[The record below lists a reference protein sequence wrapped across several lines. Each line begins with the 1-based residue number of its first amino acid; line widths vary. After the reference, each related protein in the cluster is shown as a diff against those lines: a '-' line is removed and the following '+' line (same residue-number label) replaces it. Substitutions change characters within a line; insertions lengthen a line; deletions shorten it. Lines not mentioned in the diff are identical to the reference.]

1 MTVAELDF
9 YFPFLVFFYG
19 LMISFVLQIPGL
31 LKIADDRL
39 PPRFINQLK
48 AHSGLA
54 FFCLVIGSLWSL
66 QNLLL

>member
-1 MTVAELDF
+1 MTVQELDY

-19 LMISFVLQIPGL
+19 LLISFVLQIPAL

-39 PPRFINQLK
+39 PRQMVSQLK
-48 AHSGLA
+48 AHTGLA